1 MPPPNLSFVNPVLS
15 LCCTFEFQP
24 EGSGR
29 WSTRWSRPIRE
40 GLSASTAT
48 ASSTTFLW
56 IIVHLSLQSFT
67 QLRPLPLWRGKTRNW
82 WRMRAATQWTG
93 RSVQPEG
100 LQRDSHILSSG
111 PRAGRDTAPITHGP
125 LELASSAKTP
135 HSAVA
140 METPNTSRLSVTA
153 EFEPLLHTYNR
164 LTLYRSVFE
173 PHKDIQ

>member
-24 EGSGR
+24 EGSR
-29 WSTRWSRPIRE
+29 WSTRWSRPIRK

-48 ASSTTFLW
+48 ASSTTLLW
-56 IIVHLSLQSFT
+56 NIVNLSLQSFT

-82 WRMRAATQWTG
+82 WRMRAATQWTR

-111 PRAGRDTAPITHGP
+111 PRAGRDTALLQKRERRKGTVLRTILLARFMRRTLQDCRSGP
-125 LELASSAKTP
+125 CK
-135 HSAVA
+135 AV
-140 METPNTSRLSVTA
+140 PRC
-153 EFEPLLHTYNR
+153 Y
-164 LTLYRSVFE
+164 TLKY
-173 PHKDIQ
+173 